1 MNYINSKYDDVN
13 LFYSTPYDYIHA
25 IHQINIEWPT
35 KYDDLF
41 PYSDNFNSYWT
52 GFFTSRANLKGYVRE
67 VSKDLN
73 SQSIFLAL
81 DYLING
87 EQTFSSFENL
97 FRTMGVLQHHD
108 AITGTEKQFVAN
120 FYNKVLSQSVDI
132 ERNQFLESYKRVT
145 RSSIEDLS
153 LCKAHNST
161 YKDCPTKTLD
171 DPNTDQVYFEII
183 NVSNNRNTIAKIPI
197 PHSNITLLDHNGSE
211 FESDI
216 ICSEEY
222 TRD

>member
-1 MNYINSKYDDVN
+1 MMLIYFTALLMITFK
-13 LFYSTPYDYIHA
+13 LFIKLILNGLQNMMIYFHILIILIVIGLDIFS
-25 IHQINIEWPT
+25 
-35 KYDDLF
+35 
-41 PYSDNFNSYWT
+41 
-52 GFFTSRANLKGYVRE
+52 SRANLKGYVRE
-67 VSKDLN
+67 VSKDFN

-108 AITGTEKQFVAN
+108 AITGTERQFVAN
-120 FYNKVLSQSVDI
+120 FYSKVLSQSVDI

-171 DPNTDQVYFEII
+171 DPNTGVDKKFGPP
-183 NVSNNRNTIAKIPI
+183 TKK
-197 PHSNITLLDHNGSE
+197 
-211 FESDI
+211 
-216 ICSEEY
+216 
-222 TRD
+222 